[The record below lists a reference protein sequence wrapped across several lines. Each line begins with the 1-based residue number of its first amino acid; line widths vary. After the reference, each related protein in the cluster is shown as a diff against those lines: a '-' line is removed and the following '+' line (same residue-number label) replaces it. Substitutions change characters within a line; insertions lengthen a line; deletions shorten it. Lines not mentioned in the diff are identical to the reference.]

1 MGGVPPLVVRFG
13 AGGRGLVCLADS
25 LSPAIRSFLAG
36 FVSGDA
42 LDELDSWGAL
52 LFQDRLRD
60 ELSPYVVLMARH
72 FFTLLLEIYISAAR
86 NKLPRAVLIM
96 EDILKADDM
105 AARLFLEIYDSLER
119 KAELRIFG
127 TCHTSLT
134 TDDDL
139 KKWSRVFPQ
148 VVLYSRKDVAFQ
160 GTVQMP
166 RELWEISY
174 GFSLLGKYF
183 PGFLFS
189 QILAEEG
196 IGNAMFEKA
205 LDMFISLGVA
215 DTREDPRPRIPGFAS
230 RVEYFLDDHRKEKV
244 RALVRNRILAWI
256 SAGKIRPCFNL
267 LKILSDLGW
276 KRNDAL
282 ILMAIR
288 GDISNGTYLGIDEA
302 LRKNSFNLLVG
313 EDNAQ
318 ELRYIFQTMK
328 ALVHGDK
335 AQIRK
340 AFEQSVPGTPV
351 SRPFSGYRA
360 QIQANLVSYHLGM
373 KELDAA
379 AETVKKAML
388 LNQSLSD
395 AAVPAYRLFSLV
407 NLSKQQIDEALEYFS
422 FALDHAERMKQF
434 DELGIAAYFAAGA
447 QFLFGNLARAERYAL
462 QSEQSSRALGRGEW
476 ADRSRFLR
484 GKLRFEVGHYEEALE
499 IFESLRRG
507 GEEGILRD
515 KDLTISAWT
524 YRSKVFMAASGGGK
538 FEKPSQPRFLK
549 GDALLFEIEAC
560 YLARDY
566 KRVLTLS
573 AESQEACMMDDD
585 FLFTEQPDWRSGF
598 AQCELLSIPGNVLW
612 DRMISVYAALAR
624 CHLTTSPDEKA
635 DILNSMQ
642 RFMRDEFIPD
652 ADPNAAVYLYV
663 WYLILQASG
672 AAQVDKN
679 TAVSMAFKRLQ
690 LRASRIDD
698 PETRRDYLNL
708 HSGNGALSLAAKEY
722 NLI

>member
-1 MGGVPPLVVRFG
+1 
-13 AGGRGLVCLADS
+13 
-25 LSPAIRSFLAG
+25 
-36 FVSGDA
+36 
-42 LDELDSWGAL
+42 
-52 LFQDRLRD
+52 
-60 ELSPYVVLMARH
+60 
-72 FFTLLLEIYISAAR
+72 
-86 NKLPRAVLIM
+86 
-96 EDILKADDM
+96 
-105 AARLFLEIYDSLER
+105 
-119 KAELRIFG
+119 
-127 TCHTSLT
+127 
-134 TDDDL
+134 
-139 KKWSRVFPQ
+139 
-148 VVLYSRKDVAFQ
+148 
-160 GTVQMP
+160 MP

-183 PGFLFS
+183 PVFFFS
-189 QILAEEG
+189 RILAEEG
-196 IGNAMFEKA
+196 IGLAMFEKA
-205 LDMFISLGVA
+205 LDMFVSLGVA

-244 RALVRNRILAWI
+244 RVLVRNRILAWI
-256 SAGKIRPCFNL
+256 RAGKIRPCFNL
-267 LKILSDLGW
+267 LKILCELGW
-276 KRNDAL
+276 ERNNEL

-313 EDNAQ
+313 EDNAL

-335 AQIRK
+335 VQIRK
-340 AFEQSVPGTPV
+340 AFEQPVPGTAGLK
-351 SRPFSGYRA
+351 PFSGYRA

-379 AETVKKAML
+379 SETVKKAML
-388 LNQSLSD
+388 LNQSLSE

-447 QFLFGNLARAERYAL
+447 QFLFGNLARAERYVL
-462 QSEQSSRALGRGEW
+462 QSEQSSRALGKGEW

-507 GEEGILRD
+507 GGEGGIPRD
-515 KDLTISAWT
+515 KDLTISAWS
-524 YRSKVFMAASGGGK
+524 YRARVFLAASGGGK
-538 FEKPSQPRFLK
+538 FEKPPMPRFLK

-560 YLARDY
+560 YLAGDY
-566 KRVLTLS
+566 KRVLALT
-573 AESQEACMMDDD
+573 AESKEACMMDDD

-598 AQCELLSIPGNVLW
+598 AQCELLSISGNVLW
-612 DRMISVYAALAR
+612 ERMISVYAALAR
-624 CHLTTSPDEKA
+624 CHLTTSPEEKT

-652 ADPNAAVYLYV
+652 VDPNAAVYLYV

-679 TAVSMAFKRLQ
+679 TAISMAFKRLQ

-708 HSGNGALSLAAKEY
+708 HYWNGALSLAAKEY
-722 NLI
+722 KLI